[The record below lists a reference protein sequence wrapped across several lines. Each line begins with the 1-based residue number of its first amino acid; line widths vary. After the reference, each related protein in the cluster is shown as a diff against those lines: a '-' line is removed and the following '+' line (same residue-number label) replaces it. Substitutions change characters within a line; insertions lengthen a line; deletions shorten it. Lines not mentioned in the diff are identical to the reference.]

1 MRKLNI
7 RIKEVDG
14 KSPHYM
20 SGYAVKDRPT
30 SLDSVRQN
38 LDLQV
43 PCVVAGCNIMM
54 RIIQSL
60 PCFSVPIKKASITLS
75 ALSQRRLWLLIFHS
89 Y

>member
-43 PCVVAGCNIMM
+43 PCVVTGCNIMM

-60 PCFSVPIKKASITLS
+60 SCFSVLIKK
-75 ALSQRRLWLLIFHS
+75 RLQLL
-89 Y
+89 